1 MCPQVSGVC
10 ACNIRQGKV
19 RKVVNVC
26 VRTTQADTA
35 PIAFEFGSIAIVA
48 IGAIGVDSEVIYL
61 KVTRNCRILNS

>member
-1 MCPQVSGVC
+1 
-10 ACNIRQGKV
+10 
-19 RKVVNVC
+19 VVNVC

-35 PIAFEFGSIAIVA
+35 PIGFEFGSIAIGA